1 MAIKLAWT
9 NRNTVPVTTT
19 IYRGDA
25 PLDRANLPTP
35 LVTLSNNESE
45 YIDATAIQGN
55 TYYYVYKTATA
66 NESIVSR
73 NQKIQAAET
82 RGPGSNVL
90 LYGDRDLGLYDV
102 LSAEQLITATN
113 LNAAVA
119 GATAVITNLYWYKYA
134 RNGKVL
140 FVPEK
145 PIGYNTSLNALD
157 TKKLINGETT
167 ILVQG
172 YTFKVRLMR
181 GWNEVGNAVALP
193 SKTGTY
199 PMDMQTVTQTCEFN
213 DLAYPMFAAT
223 PIGQRMPNWL
233 SASAL
238 SGSGSQV
245 LVAEKT
251 SEGDTGLMRHFG
263 GITTTGRI
271 AIAALNIAALTLS
284 NTSIG
289 WWPVLELVEA

>member
-1 MAIKLAWT
+1 MAITLAWT
-9 NRNTVPVTTT
+9 NRNTIPVTTT

-25 PLDRANLPTP
+25 PLDRTNLPTP
-35 LVTLSNNESE
+35 LVTLSNNESQ
-45 YIDATAIQGN
+45 YLDATAIQGN
-55 TYYYVYKTATA
+55 TYYYVFKTASA
-66 NESIVSR
+66 NETIVSR

-102 LSAEQLITATN
+102 LSAEQLITAAN

-119 GATAVITNLYWYKYA
+119 AVTTASANQYWYKYA

-140 FVPEK
+140 FVPER
-145 PIGYNTSLNALD
+145 PMGYTTTVSSLD

-167 ILVQG
+167 VVIQG

-181 GWNEVGNAVALP
+181 GWSEVGSAAALP

-199 PMDMQTVTQTCEFN
+199 PLDMQTIAQTCEFN
-213 DLAYPMFAAT
+213 DLVYPMFAAT

-233 SASAL
+233 STAAL
-238 SGSGSQV
+238 SGTGAQV
-245 LVAEKT
+245 IIAEKT
-251 SEGDTGLMRHFG
+251 SEGDTGLVRYFS
-263 GITTTGRI
+263 GITTSERAKI
-271 AIAALNIAALTLS
+271 AGLTTVALTLS
-284 NTSIG
+284 STALG